1 LGFFLNP
8 KFKIPNL
15 KLSFPIMAI
24 TYQDNQLKVILTDIE
39 GTTTDISF
47 VHNVLFPYS
56 AKHLSSWVRNNLELA
71 ITQDILQQ
79 VREITGKLNLDVESC
94 LNQLM
99 NWQAEDRKITPLKTL
114 QGLIWQEGYDK
125 GELKAHVYPDAVEFL
140 QNWYDAGL
148 TLAVY
153 SSGSVAAQKL
163 LFRNTSV
170 GDLTSL
176 FSAYFDTTTGSKV
189 ETQSYIAIADK
200 VSVLPQEILFLS
212 DSLKEL
218 VAASKANLNVCG
230 LNRGTTDINSNFNYV
245 INFSQIPLEY
255 L

>member
-1 LGFFLNP
+1 
-8 KFKIPNL
+8 
-15 KLSFPIMAI
+15 MTT
-24 TYQDNQLKVILTDIE
+24 TYKGNQLKVILTDIE

-47 VHNVLFPYS
+47 VHDVLFPYS
-56 AKHLSSWVRNNLELA
+56 AKHLSSWVRNNLELQ

-79 VREITGKLNLDVESC
+79 VREISGKSNLDVESC
-94 LNQLM
+94 VNQLI
-99 NWQAEDRKITPLKTL
+99 NWQVEDKKITPLKTL

-125 GELKAHVYPDAVEFL
+125 GELKAHVYPDAVEYL

-153 SSGSVAAQKL
+153 SSGSIAAQKL

-189 ETQSYIAIADK
+189 ESQSYVKIADK
-200 VSVLPQEILFLS
+200 LSVLPQEILFLS

-218 VAASKANLNVCG
+218 VAANEANLNVCG
-230 LNRGTTDINSNFNYV
+230 LNREAIDIDSKFTYV
-245 INFSQIPLEY
+245 NNISQIPIENG
-255 L
+255 

>member
-1 LGFFLNP
+1 
-8 KFKIPNL
+8 
-15 KLSFPIMAI
+15 MTI

-47 VHNVLFPYS
+47 VHEVLFPYS
-56 AKHLSSWVRNNLELA
+56 AKHLSSWVHNHLELP

-79 VREITGKLNLDVESC
+79 VREITGKSNLDVYCC
-94 LNQLM
+94 LNQLIT
-99 NWQAEDRKITPLKTL
+99 WQAEDRKITPLKTL
-114 QGLIWQEGYDK
+114 QGLIWQSGYDK

-153 SSGSVAAQKL
+153 SSGSIAAQKL
-163 LFRNTSV
+163 LFKNTLV
-170 GDLTSL
+170 GDLTAL
-176 FSAYFDTTTGSKV
+176 FSNYFDTTTGSKI
-189 ETQSYIAIADK
+189 ESQSYITIADEL
-200 VSVLPQEILFLS
+200 SVLPQEILFLS

-218 VAASKANLNVCG
+218 IAASAANLNVCG
-230 LNRGTTDINSNFNYV
+230 LNRETNDVNNNFLYV
-245 INFSQIPLEY
+245 NNFSQIPLEY

>member
-1 LGFFLNP
+1 
-8 KFKIPNL
+8 
-15 KLSFPIMAI
+15 MTT
-24 TYQDNQLKVILTDIE
+24 TYKGNQLKVILTDIE

-47 VHNVLFPYS
+47 VHDVLFPYS
-56 AKHLSSWVRNNLELA
+56 AKHLSSWVRNNLELQ

-79 VREITGKLNLDVESC
+79 VGEISGKSNLDVESC
-94 LNQLM
+94 VNQLI
-99 NWQAEDRKITPLKTL
+99 NWQVEDKKITPLKTL

-125 GELKAHVYPDAVEFL
+125 GELKAHVYPDAVEYL

-153 SSGSVAAQKL
+153 SSGSIAAQKL

-189 ETQSYIAIADK
+189 ESQSYVKIADK
-200 VSVLPQEILFLS
+200 LSVLPQEILFLS

-218 VAASKANLNVCG
+218 VAANEANLNVCG
-230 LNRGTTDINSNFNYV
+230 LNREAIDIDSKFTYV
-245 INFSQIPLEY
+245 NNISQIPIENG
-255 L
+255 